1 MKNKGALHMSC
12 EYNIK
17 LQPHYIRDSKTQKF
31 GPIKATTPPHP
42 KKNPSRHFKHPRKK
56 KSKHPK
62 PKYHLTQTD
71 MPKINNL
78 HPL

>member
-42 KKNPSRHFKHPRKK
+42 KKTPHDISNTLEK